1 MQSVQNPG
9 KKEKKKKKKLKKG
22 ICKVLSA
29 KAQTQKLVEP
39 FFSGKFI
46 FAKFGQKWPRV
57 ARN

>member
-9 KKEKKKKKKLKKG
+9 KKEKKKKKKLKEG

-39 FFSGKFI
+39 FFQENSFLPNLGKN
-46 FAKFGQKWPRV
+46 GP
-57 ARN
+57 

>member
-39 FFSGKFI
+39 FFQENSFLPNLGKN
-46 FAKFGQKWPRV
+46 GPYV